1 MSNKTERGG
10 SASLTYLTK
19 EGFRNI
25 RSNKLMSLAS
35 VAVLMSCL
43 VMIGVAFLLFVN
55 IDKMLGDISQENVI
69 MVFIEDNAT
78 DDEIVEMGREISA
91 MSNVQQVNF
100 VPKEEAFPEV
110 MESIGS
116 AAALFEGME
125 SELLPDAYEITLRDM
140 EGYDKSVSE
149 LEKLDNVIQ
158 IRHNREFA
166 SQLTNIRSTAGYISI
181 AVILMLLVVSLFIIS
196 NTVRVTMYNRRL
208 EIKIMKSVGATKWF
222 IRWPFIVEGVVLGI
236 ISGVVSLGIVFAIY
250 YFAADAVADMSGVLA
265 AKPVPFKDYVLV
277 MLAAFVSTGVIT
289 GAFGSIVSM
298 NKYLKEQEYDS
309 ENVSE

>member
-19 EGFRNI
+19 EGLRNI

-69 MVFIEDNAT
+69 MVFIEDDAT

-91 MSNVQQVNF
+91 MNNIQQVNF

-125 SELLPDAYEITLRDM
+125 SELLPDAYEIILSDM
-140 EGYDKSVSE
+140 AGYDASVSE

-208 EIKIMKSVGATKWF
+208 EIRIMKSVGATKWF
-222 IRWPFIVEGVVLGI
+222 IRWPFVVEGVVLGI
-236 ISGVVSLGIVFAIY
+236 ISGLVSLGIVFVIY
-250 YFAADAVADMSGVLA
+250 YFASDAVADMSGVLA
-265 AKPVPFKDYVLV
+265 AKPVPFEDYVLI
-277 MLAAFVSTGVIT
+277 MLTAFVSTGVIT

>member
-1 MSNKTERGG
+1 MSNKSERGG

-25 RSNKLMSLAS
+25 RSNSLMSLAS
-35 VAVLMSCL
+35 VGVLMSCL
-43 VMIGVAFLLFVN
+43 IMIGVAFLLFVN
-55 IDKMLGDISQENVI
+55 IDSMLGDISQENVI
-69 MVFIEDNAT
+69 MVFIEDDAT
-78 DDEIVEMGREISA
+78 DDEIVEMGRKIRDIE
-91 MSNVQQVNF
+91 NVQEAVF

-125 SELLPDAYEITLRDM
+125 SDLLPDAYEITLNDM
-140 EGYDKSVSE
+140 EKYDASVKE

-158 IRHNREFA
+158 LRHNREFA
-166 SQLTNIRSTAGYISI
+166 SQLTNIRTTGGYISI

-196 NTVRVTMYNRRL
+196 NTVKVTMYNRRL

-222 IRWPFIVEGVVLGI
+222 IRWPFIVEGIVLGV
-236 ISGVVSLGIVFAIY
+236 ISGLISLGIVFVIY
-250 YFAADAVADMSGVLA
+250 HFASDAVADISGVFA
-265 AKPVPFKDYVLV
+265 VKPVPFKDYVLV
-277 MLAAFVSTGVIT
+277 MLAAFVATGVIT

-298 NKYLKEQEYDS
+298 NKYLKEQDYDS
-309 ENVSE
+309 DNVSE

>member
-1 MSNKTERGG
+1 MSNKSERGG

-25 RSNKLMSLAS
+25 RSNSLMSLAS
-35 VAVLMSCL
+35 VGVLMSCL
-43 VMIGVAFLLFVN
+43 IMIGVAFLLFVN
-55 IDKMLGDISQENVI
+55 IDSMLGDISQENVI
-69 MVFIEDNAT
+69 MVFIEDDAT
-78 DDEIVEMGREISA
+78 DDEIVEMGRKIRDIE
-91 MSNVQQVNF
+91 NVQEAVF

-125 SELLPDAYEITLRDM
+125 SDLLPDAYEITLNDM
-140 EGYDKSVSE
+140 EKYDASVKE

-158 IRHNREFA
+158 LRHNREFA
-166 SQLTNIRSTAGYISI
+166 SQLTNIRTTGGYISI

-196 NTVRVTMYNRRL
+196 NTVKVTMYNRRL

-222 IRWPFIVEGVVLGI
+222 IRWPFIVEGIVLGV
-236 ISGVVSLGIVFAIY
+236 ISGLISLGIVFVIY
-250 YFAADAVADMSGVLA
+250 HFASDAVADISGVFA
-265 AKPVPFKDYVLV
+265 VKPVPFKDYVLF
-277 MLAAFVSTGVIT
+277 MLAAFVATGVIT

-298 NKYLKEQEYDS
+298 NKYLKEQDYDS
-309 ENVSE
+309 DNVSE

>member
-1 MSNKTERGG
+1 MSNKSERGG

-43 VMIGVAFLLFVN
+43 IMIGVAFLLFVN
-55 IDKMLGDISQENVI
+55 IDKLLGDISQENVI
-69 MVFIEDNAT
+69 MVFIEDDAT
-78 DDEIVEMGREISA
+78 DDEIVEMGRIIKS
-91 MSNVQQVNF
+91 MSNVQQADF

-125 SELLPDAYEITLRDM
+125 SELLPDAYEITLRDT
-140 EGYDKSVSE
+140 EKYDESVKE
-149 LEKLDNVIQ
+149 LERLDNVIQ

-166 SQLTNIRSTAGYISI
+166 SQLTNIRTTAGYISI

-236 ISGVVSLGIVFAIY
+236 ISGIVSLGIVFVIY